1 VTPEERL
8 GPVYASL
15 PRRRLEVDIG
25 AFPSLDE
32 TYEVSLPPGYEVLSA
47 PAAAHA
53 ETPFGSYAVEV
64 VREPGKVVVVSRL
77 SLSVSRVSPERYE
90 EFRRFCQA
98 ADAAFEARLVL
109 GASRP

>member
-1 VTPEERL
+1 M
-8 GPVYASL
+8 
-15 PRRRLEVDIG
+15 DIR
-25 AFPSLDE
+25 ADE
-32 TYEVSLPPGYEVLSA
+32 ISKIIRDSI
-47 PAAAHA
+47 
-53 ETPFGSYAVEV
+53 GSYAVEV